1 MTKYY
6 NEIYNYFS
14 NKGNELGIVDVY
26 GIKPLSDDFKKNVI
40 YRVKIIVIEESSV
53 SCGFGS
59 IVSNL
64 IGNEDLNIQ
73 VKNIG
78 LDDKQIFNYGD
89 RDWLLKTE
97 KLSIDD
103 IIDSIQSFIS

>member
-40 YRVKIIVIEESSV
+40 YRVK
-53 SCGFGS
+53 
-59 IVSNL
+59 
-64 IGNEDLNIQ
+64 
-73 VKNIG
+73 K
-78 LDDKQIFNYGD
+78 
-89 RDWLLKTE
+89 
-97 KLSIDD
+97 
-103 IIDSIQSFIS
+103 